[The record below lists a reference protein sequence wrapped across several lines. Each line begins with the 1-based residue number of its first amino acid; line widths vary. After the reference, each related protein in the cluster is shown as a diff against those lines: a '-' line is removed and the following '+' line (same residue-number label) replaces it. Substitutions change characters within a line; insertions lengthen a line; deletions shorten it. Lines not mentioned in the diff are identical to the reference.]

1 MEIKSL
7 EKTSF
12 GTLSEAFGQ
21 AFADYEVQLDKTQ
34 LRRMLRRRGF
44 DPRLS
49 FAAFDGERI
58 AAFTLNGTG
67 NFNGLPTA
75 YDTGTGTLEAYRGQ
89 GLAAKVF
96 EHSIPYL
103 REAGIRQYLL
113 EVLQHNTKAVSVYR
127 KLGFETAREFNY
139 SIQHGAHVRLGA
151 KIPDTAC
158 TVTPVDVGRFAPDP
172 QFWDFMPSWQNSPEA
187 IRRAA
192 GDFAGLSARAEGT
205 HVGYCIF
212 EPASGDITLIAV
224 DKRYRRRG
232 IATSLL
238 REALRLNKADSVKAI
253 NTEAGCESLTAFLE
267 AANIAVTGRQF
278 EMVKK
283 I

>member
-1 MEIKSL
+1 M
-7 EKTSF
+7 
-12 GTLSEAFGQ
+12 
-21 AFADYEVQLDKTQ
+21 
-34 LRRMLRRRGF
+34 
-44 DPRLS
+44 
-49 FAAFDGERI
+49 
-58 AAFTLNGTG
+58 
-67 NFNGLPTA
+67 
-75 YDTGTGTLEAYRGQ
+75 
-89 GLAAKVF
+89 
-96 EHSIPYL
+96 

-139 SIQHGAHVRLGA
+139 SIQQDAQVHLGP
-151 KIPDTAC
+151 KIPDIAC

-205 HVGYCIF
+205 QVGYCIF
-212 EPASGDITLIAV
+212 EPVSGDIALIAV